1 MECKLEK
8 YCIPSKLI
16 ILVFVNLELIFNFD
30 IASSL
35 RSISVIVSTSLLYIL
50 VFSSLPK
57 ISLIILAKSLSS
69 FSSKTIKSELV
80 VKSFFSKLL

>member
-16 ILVFVNLELIFNFD
+16 TLVLVSLELIFNFD
-30 IASSL
+30 IVSSL
-35 RSISVIVSTSLLYIL
+35 KSKSVMVSTSLLYIL

-57 ISLIILAKSLSS
+57 ISLIILAKSLSR

-80 VKSFFSKLL
+80 VNLFF